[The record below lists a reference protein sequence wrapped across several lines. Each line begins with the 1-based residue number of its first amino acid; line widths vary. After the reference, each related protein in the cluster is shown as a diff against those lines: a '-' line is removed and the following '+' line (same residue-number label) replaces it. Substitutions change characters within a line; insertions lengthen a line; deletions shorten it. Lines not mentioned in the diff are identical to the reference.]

1 MYRQQATLDTIL
13 QYLRCEDNQTKPQ
26 YWRYPVVPELPKLVH
41 QRLSAP
47 PDNSQVKRQ
56 QRLYHRRLEIKRAK
70 E

>member
-1 MYRQQATLDTIL
+1 MALIQVIQVCVAKT
-13 QYLRCEDNQTKPQ
+13 TKLSPNTG
-26 YWRYPVVPELPKLVH
+26 RYPVVPELPKLVH